1 MIIDQRNVNQ
11 TFGIDRSAAAER
23 TGGSRPSP
31 TSQRVSPKNK
41 RATGNIPPA
50 AIVQKIR
57 LVLVYSDDLSAVVFA
72 AVGADS
78 MGSLILTALRADR
91 QSRSLELPY
100 VGSSLHLTSM

>member
-1 MIIDQRNVNQ
+1 MTTNTKTALIDVY
-11 TFGIDRSAAAER
+11 
-23 TGGSRPSP
+23 SR
-31 TSQRVSPKNK
+31 VLPKNK

-50 AIVQKIR
+50 AVVQKIR

-100 VGSSLHLTSM
+100 VGSSLHFTSM